1 MYMGHPH
8 EIRWGKPGVNC
19 GCMVVTMIG
28 RDSSSGISHHP
39 QENNDDLDIT
49 LHRLCPNRSSMKAA
63 KVSVIEHAT
72 NHRSV
77 VHVEKLLN
85 PSNFVII
92 IGRLFCIQLHTQDHA
107 TRFVLRA
114 R

>member
-1 MYMGHPH
+1 
-8 EIRWGKPGVNC
+8 
-19 GCMVVTMIG
+19 
-28 RDSSSGISHHP
+28 
-39 QENNDDLDIT
+39 
-49 LHRLCPNRSSMKAA
+49 MKAA

-85 PSNFVII
+85 QSNFVII